1 MENNKNVQMCEELL
15 NEKNLFEV
23 YRVSRKIPFSKTNKF
38 LLIIFCIISLIFT
51 LGIDDKELVKDIPE
65 LSSTLLAAVLT
76 VLGFLIAGYTIFCS
90 VLNHSLSMEL
100 YNSEEKPYGFSQL
113 KYSHLL
119 FMRVFFYYLI
129 YAFFLFSVV
138 FFSKSTSLS
147 SIISVISTHDK
158 CIFFITNYILYN
170 SLFIGMSFLML
181 QLASFIFNI
190 YHTVMTSICSTEI
203 NK

>member
-1 MENNKNVQMCEELL
+1 MCEELL
-15 NEKNLFEV
+15 NENNLFEV
-23 YRVSRKIPFSKTNKF
+23 YKVSRKIPFSKINTF
-38 LLIIFCIISLIFT
+38 LLIIFCILSLFVT
-51 LGIDDKELVKDIPE
+51 LGIDGQDLVKDIPV

-100 YNSEEKPYGFSQL
+100 YNSEEKPLGFSQL

-119 FMRVFFYYLI
+119 FMRVFFYYLV

-147 SIISVISTHDK
+147 SIISVISDHDK
-158 CIFFITNYILYN
+158 CIFFILNYILYN
-170 SLFIGMSFLML
+170 SLFMGMSFLML

-190 YHTVMTSICSTEI
+190 YHTVMTSICLTEI

>member
-1 MENNKNVQMCEELL
+1 MCEELL
-15 NEKNLFEV
+15 NENNLFEV
-23 YRVSRKIPFSKTNKF
+23 YRVSRKIPFSKMNKF

-51 LGIDDKELVKDIPE
+51 LGIDGQELVKDIPV

-90 VLNHSLSMEL
+90 VLNHNLSMEL
-100 YNSEEKPYGFSQL
+100 YNSEEKPLGFSQL

-119 FMRVFFYYLI
+119 FMRVFFYYLV

-147 SIISVISTHDK
+147 SIISVISDHDR
-158 CIFFITNYILYN
+158 CIFFILNYIIYN
-170 SLFIGMSFLML
+170 SLFMGMSFLML
-181 QLASFIFNI
+181 QLAYFIFNI
-190 YHTVMTSICSTEI
+190 YHTVMTSICLTEI